1 MTLATGLPE
10 SLVEFLRQSVNAPQD
25 RVEAQDFVRRSDVRE
40 LYRDTLGTPR
50 ADEMLAQCAVLFP
63 ELNLNRASL
72 LALFCGS
79 WVEGGA
85 SPRIA
90 FAAVLDALGRALAV
104 LRPYCADEEAEDDED
119 AQAAARQA
127 RARLDSLTPSQ
138 SLLIDSAH
146 AAVDL
151 LVLPLMTML
160 MRSRDNHRDFLANG
174 ELLLAIDAMVKSN
187 TTLPFENLHFL
198 DHAAALTYE
207 DELVVILPAT
217 RTGLVVSAQGINCNF
232 HAFSLL
238 QPLLAAH
245 GKRLGLQVSAPVSA
259 TEVPR
264 EDRAQYLWLQAFA
277 YEKGELVN
285 NLAWAWGEAPL
296 RSNSRKHGHCVLIAL
311 DTEEG
316 VSRSWS
322 GFADRLHDAHQ
333 PSVELVRFLSED
345 EVVAYLA

>member
-1 MTLATGLPE
+1 
-10 SLVEFLRQSVNAPQD
+10 
-25 RVEAQDFVRRSDVRE
+25 
-40 LYRDTLGTPR
+40 
-50 ADEMLAQCAVLFP
+50 MLALCAELFA
-63 ELNLNRASL
+63 ELNPNRASL

-90 FAAVLDALGRALAV
+90 FAAVLEALGRALV
-104 LRPYCADEEAEDDED
+104 LLRPYCADEDVEYDEEAEV
-119 AQAAARQA
+119 AARLA
-127 RARLDSLTPSQ
+127 RGQLDSLTPAQ
-138 SLLIDSAH
+138 SLQIDSAH

-160 MRSRDNHRDFLANG
+160 MRSRENHRDFLAHG
-174 ELLLAIDAMVKSN
+174 ELLRDIDAMVKSN
-187 TTLPFENLHFL
+187 TTLPFDNLHFL

-207 DELVVILPAT
+207 DELVVVLPRT

-245 GKRLGLQVSAPVSA
+245 GERLGLKVTAPVA
-259 TEVPR
+259 ADEVPR
-264 EDRAQYLWLQAFA
+264 EDSAQYLWLQAFA
-277 YEKGELVN
+277 FEKGELVN
-285 NLAWAWGEAPL
+285 SLAWAWGEAPL

-311 DTEEG
+311 ETEEG

-333 PSVELVRFLSED
+333 PSVELVRFLSAE
-345 EVVAYLA
+345 EVAAYLE

>member
-1 MTLATGLPE
+1 MTCETTLPE
-10 SLVEFLRQSVNAPQD
+10 SLVEFLRQPVSAPED

-40 LYRDTLGTPR
+40 LYRDTLGTPL
-50 ADEMLAQCAVLFP
+50 ADTMLAQCAALFP
-63 ELNLNRASL
+63 ELNPNRASL

-90 FAAVLDALGRALAV
+90 FAAVLGALARALAM
-104 LRPYCADEEAEDDED
+104 LRPYCADEEVEDDEE

-146 AAVDL
+146 PAVDL

-160 MRSRDNHRDFLANG
+160 MRSRENHRDFLAHG
-174 ELLLAIDAMVKSN
+174 ELLRDIDAMVKSN

-207 DELVVILPAT
+207 DELVVVLPAT
-217 RTGLVVSAQGINCNF
+217 RSGLVVSAQGINCNF

-245 GKRLGLQVSAPVSA
+245 GEQLGLRVAAPLPVA
-259 TEVPR
+259 DVPR
-264 EDRAQYLWLQAFA
+264 EDSAQYLWLQAFA
-277 YEKGELVN
+277 FEKGELVN

-296 RSNSRKHGHCVLIAL
+296 RSNSRKHGRCVLIAL

-333 PSVELVRFLSED
+333 PSVELVRFLSAE
-345 EVVAYLA
+345 EVAAYLE

>member
-1 MTLATGLPE
+1 MTLATGLPA
-10 SLVEFLRQSVNAPQD
+10 SLVEFLRQPVDAPEDQ
-25 RVEAQDFVRRSDVRE
+25 VGAQDFVQRSDVRE
-40 LYRDTLGTPR
+40 LYHDTLGTPL
-50 ADEMLAQCAVLFP
+50 ADTMLTQCAALFP
-63 ELNLNRASL
+63 ELNPNRASL

-104 LRPYCADEEAEDDED
+104 LRPYCADEEVEDDEK
-119 AQAAARQA
+119 AQVAARQA
-127 RARLDSLTPSQ
+127 RARLDSLTPAQ
-138 SLLIDSAH
+138 SFRVDSAH

-160 MRSRDNHRDFLANG
+160 MRSRENHRDFLAG
-174 ELLLAIDAMVKSN
+174 SELLRDIDAMVKSN

-198 DHAAALTYE
+198 DHAAALSYE
-207 DELVVILPAT
+207 DELVVVLPRT

-238 QPLLAAH
+238 QPLLAVH
-245 GKRLGLQVSAPVSA
+245 GERLGLQVAAPVASA
-259 TEVPR
+259 DVPR
-264 EDRAQYLWLQAFA
+264 DDSAQYLWLQAFA
-277 YEKGELVN
+277 FEKGELVN
-285 NLAWAWGEAPL
+285 SLAWAWGEAPL
-296 RSNSRKHGHCVLIAL
+296 RTNRRKHGHCVLIAL

-333 PSVELVRFLSED
+333 PSVELVRFLSAE
-345 EVVAYLA
+345 EVTGYLD

>member
-10 SLVEFLRQSVNAPQD
+10 SLVEFLRQPVNTPED
-25 RVEAQDFVRRSDVRE
+25 RVEAQDFVRRPDVRE

-50 ADEMLAQCAVLFP
+50 ADKMLAECATLFP
-63 ELNLNRASL
+63 ELDLNRASL

-90 FAAVLDALGRALAV
+90 FTAVLEVLGRALAV
-104 LRPYCADEEAEDDED
+104 LRPYCADEALEDDEE

-127 RARLDSLTPSQ
+127 RERLDSLTPAQ
-138 SLLIDSAH
+138 SLLVDSVH
-146 AAVDL
+146 PAVDL

-160 MRSRDNHRDFLANG
+160 MRSRENHRDFLAHG
-174 ELLLAIDAMVKSN
+174 ELLHSIDAMVKSN

-207 DELVVILPAT
+207 DELVVVLPAT
-217 RTGLVVSAQGINCNF
+217 RSGLVVSAQGINCNF

-245 GKRLGLQVSAPVSA
+245 GERLGLQVAAPVLA
-259 TEVPR
+259 AEVPR
-264 EDRAQYLWLQAFA
+264 EDSAQYLWLQAFA
-277 YEKGELVN
+277 FEKGEMVN
-285 NLAWAWGEAPL
+285 SLAWAWGEAPL
-296 RSNSRKHGHCVLIAL
+296 RSNSRKHGRCVLIAL
-311 DTEEG
+311 DTAEG

-333 PSVELVRFLSED
+333 PSVELVRFLSAE
-345 EVVAYLA
+345 EVAAYLQ